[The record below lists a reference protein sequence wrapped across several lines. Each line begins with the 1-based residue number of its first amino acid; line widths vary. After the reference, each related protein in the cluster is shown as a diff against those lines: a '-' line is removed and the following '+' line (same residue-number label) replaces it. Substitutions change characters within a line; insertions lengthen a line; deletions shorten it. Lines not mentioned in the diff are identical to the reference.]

1 MPAADMIRKTTTTT
15 NSVKEDGS
23 RPRKRS
29 SSTFLRKLWSLKEMN
44 NNASHSNS
52 TTTKQSDP
60 AADKTDHFDD
70 FDNVNDTPTN
80 IDADTDSLKTLD
92 LAPSQTNARSP
103 SAPLQ
108 KPISTRKRMTAQSTS
123 QYHQMVAQEISK
135 RTQSVILPNSNPKFK
150 SDSRPDSMIGHQIG
164 GTARRKSFYIGDSD
178 GDMDNSD
185 PDNNPSNDDDND
197 DKEEEEEEDFW
208 SLPMGEPVRPFV
220 AGNKFTRA
228 KISSPKVPELGTVK
242 EEEEDEEED
251 EEEQGGRTGQEVESK
266 EGSYFPTVPRVS

>member
-1 MPAADMIRKTTTTT
+1 MPAADMIRTTTTT
-15 NSVKEDGS
+15 HSVKEDGS

-29 SSTFLRKLWSLKEMN
+29 SSTFLSKLWSLKEIN

-52 TTTKQSDP
+52 TTKQSNP
-60 AADKTDHFDD
+60 AADKTDHSDD

-80 IDADTDSLKTLD
+80 IDAITDSSKTLD
-92 LAPSQTNARSP
+92 LAPSSTTARSP

-108 KPISTRKRMTAQSTS
+108 IPISTRKRMTAQSTS

-135 RTQSVILPNSNPKFK
+135 RIQSVILPNSNPKFK
-150 SDSRPDSMIGHQIG
+150 SDSRPDSVIGHQIG
-164 GTARRKSFYIGDSD
+164 GTARRKSFYIGDPD

-185 PDNNPSNDDDND
+185 PDNNPSNNDDND
-197 DKEEEEEEDFW
+197 DEEEDEEEDFW

-228 KISSPKVPELGTVK
+228 KISSPKVPDLGTVK
-242 EEEEDEEED
+242 EEEED